1 LSRIIGQRWLSNF
14 SGPTRNDKRGC
25 DYESYVPDDLT
36 GRAFVFDAPVVSAVV
51 EAEAAISRLNADAT
65 SLVNTESLARMLL
78 RAESVASS
86 RIEGLEVGPRRLLRA
101 EVGRALGEAPSD
113 VTAVEVLANIE
124 AMMFAIDQVA
134 PGGDLSVGLVLEVH
148 RRLLAGTRLEEHG
161 GRLRQEQNWIGG
173 SSYNPCGAAFV
184 PPPPEYV
191 PDLIED
197 LVAFCNDD
205 ALPAVAQAAIAHAQF
220 ETIHPFVDGNGRTGR
235 ALVQL
240 VLRCRGTATRV
251 LPPVSLVLATWAQSY
266 VGGLTAMRYRGSA
279 SSPEAVEGTNR
290 WVAFFAEACVRSVKD
305 AFAFEQRARGIE
317 GVWRN
322 RLGRVRANSAT
333 DRLLYRIVGAPVLTV
348 GGAAALI
355 GRSFEQ
361 TNAAIERLTEA
372 GILSQVTVGRR
383 NRAFEA
389 PENIDAFADLERQLA
404 SPQGDTGPARRH
416 GRCPAVGGTDFR
428 LVNTEPIRL
437 QRDTVGLC

>member
-1 LSRIIGQRWLSNF
+1 
-14 SGPTRNDKRGC
+14 
-25 DYESYVPDDLT
+25 VPDDLA
-36 GRAFVFDAPVVSAVV
+36 GRSFVFDATTVGAVV
-51 EAEAAISRLNADAT
+51 EAEAAISRLNSEAM

-101 EVGRALGEAPSD
+101 EVGRALGDAPLD

-124 AMMFAIDQVA
+124 GMIFAIDQVA
-134 PGGDLSVGLVLEVH
+134 PGGHLSVGLVLEVH
-148 RRLLAGTRLEEHG
+148 RRLLAGTRLDEHG
-161 GRLRQEQNWIGG
+161 GRFRQEQNWIGG

-191 PDLIED
+191 PDLIKD

-251 LPPVSLVLATWAQSY
+251 LPPVSLVLATWAESY
-266 VGGLTAMRYRGSA
+266 IGGLTATRYLGSA
-279 SSPEAVEGTNR
+279 TSPEAAEGTNH
-290 WVAFFAEACVRSVKD
+290 WVAFFAEACARSVKD
-305 AFAFEQRARGIE
+305 AFDFEQRAGGIE
-317 GVWRN
+317 EDWRA
-322 RLGRVRANSAT
+322 RVGRVRADSAT
-333 DRLLYRIVGAPVLTV
+333 DRLLHLMVGAPVLTV
-348 GGAAALI
+348 GSAAAVI

-361 TNAAIERLTEA
+361 TNGAIERLTEA
-372 GILSQVTVGRR
+372 GILRQVSVGRR

-389 PENIDAFADLERQLA
+389 PEIIDAFTDLERQLA
-404 SPQGDTGPARRH
+404 SPEGDTRSSAPAR
-416 GRCPAVGGTDFR
+416 
-428 LVNTEPIRL
+428 
-437 QRDTVGLC
+437 TVPRRRRN